1 MLKNN
6 FVILIFFLN
15 CITSFPLFSP
25 VSSLNW
31 YLKGP
36 LGKALK
42 PAVLTDVI
50 VPPNT
55 EVKGR
60 PQ

>member
-1 MLKNN
+1 MLKKN
-6 FVILIFFLN
+6 FVILMGFIFK
-15 CITSFPLFSP
+15 CITPVPLFSP

-31 YLKGP
+31 P
-36 LGKALK
+36 SGKALK